1 MKARGAKRIRYPCSP
16 SSKHCTLNIST
27 SSGGISAEGKPRVC
41 YLGSIVARLK
51 LKGIGGETL
60 QQVTRAV
67 QLDSTPW
74 TSPGPTAG
82 WRSVW
87 RAYLTRWE
95 ELHGRRQPVPW
106 GDQLNLVTGKTHI
119 HIYNELY
126 VDCLGNKDESVGYVR
141 WVQPE
146 CPGQHARVNGEY
158 NGMRLWKEKLI
169 P

>member
-1 MKARGAKRIRYPCSP
+1 MFKVAVKCVNLEQTHNSEGILRGQFWQWGMKARGAKRIRYPCSP

-74 TSPGPTAG
+74 TSPGPTSRMKVSLKGLPDTLRGVA
-82 WRSVW
+82 WPTS
-87 RAYLTRWE
+87 A
-95 ELHGRRQPVPW
+95 
-106 GDQLNLVTGKTHI
+106 
-119 HIYNELY
+119 
-126 VDCLGNKDESVGYVR
+126 CAVR
-141 WVQPE
+141 WPVKSGNRQDPHTYLQWTI
-146 CPGQHARVNGEY
+146 C
-158 NGMRLWKEKLI
+158 RLPW
-169 P
+169 